1 MATTLHLRS
10 ESKPLE
16 HRSALTP
23 NTTKALLEAGYTV
36 NVERSPERIFDD
48 EEFEKVG
55 ATLVPEGSW
64 KDAPTDHIIVGLKE
78 LPEDKFALKH
88 THVQFAHCYKN
99 QGGWEEVLSR
109 FPQGGGTLLDLE
121 FLTDDAGRRV
131 AAFGYHAGYAG
142 AALAVEA
149 WAHQLQHPEAKTM
162 PAVSSYPN
170 QDALLADVRSKM
182 QEGEAIAKRKPQVLV
197 IGALGR
203 CGRGAV
209 DLCKQ
214 AGIPDEN
221 ILKWD
226 MAETAKGGPFDE
238 IIESDIFVN
247 CIYLSEEIP
256 PFLNDESLKKER
268 RKLSVICDVSCDT
281 TNPHN
286 PVPVYTENSTFS
298 RPTLPVPGYD
308 NPSISV
314 ISIDH
319 LPSLLPRE
327 ASEAFSQALLPSLLT
342 LKDRKTSRV
351 WQQAEGLFTSK
362 VGSLPESMRSTV
374 QKAADSMPSMPG
386 MGSK

>member
-1 MATTLHLRS
+1 MI
-10 ESKPLE
+10 
-16 HRSALTP
+16 
-23 NTTKALLEAGYTV
+23 EAGYKV
-36 NVERSPERIFDD
+36 NVEKSPERIFDD
-48 EEFEKVG
+48 SEFEAVG

-64 KDAPTDHIIVGLKE
+64 VDAPTDHVIIGLKE

-88 THVQFAHCYKN
+88 THVQFAHCYKS

-142 AALAVEA
+142 AALALEA
-149 WAHQLQHPEAKTM
+149 WAWQLEHPEAKTM
-162 PAVSSYPN
+162 PGVSSYPN
-170 QDALLADVRSKM
+170 QDALLVDVRAAV
-182 QEGEAIAKRKPQVLV
+182 QQGEAITKRKPRVLV

-209 DLCKQ
+209 DLCRA
-214 AGIPDEN
+214 AGIPDDQ

-238 IIESDIFVN
+238 IIESDVFVN

-256 PFLNDESLKKER
+256 PFVNDEYLKKDT

-286 PVPVYTENSTFS
+286 PVPVYTQNSTFS
-298 RPTLPVPGYD
+298 RPTLPVVGYD
-308 NPSISV
+308 NPPLCV

-327 ASEAFSQALLPSLLT
+327 SSEAFSQALLPSLMT

-351 WQQAEGLFTSK
+351 WQQAEDLFNTK
-362 VGSLPESMRSTV
+362 VGTLPESIRSTV
-374 QKAADSMPSMPG
+374 QKMAESIPG
-386 MGSK
+386 IGSK

>member
-1 MATTLHLRS
+1 MTTTLHLRS

-23 NTTKALLEAGYTV
+23 TTTKALLEAGYKV

-88 THVQFAHCYKN
+88 THVQFAHCYKG
-99 QGGWEEVLSR
+99 QGGWEDVLAR

-149 WAHQLQHPEAKTM
+149 WAYQLQHPEAKTM

-170 QDALLADVRSKM
+170 QDALLLDVKAKM

-256 PFLNDESLKKER
+256 PFVNDESLKKEK

-308 NPSISV
+308 NPPISV

-342 LKDRKTSRV
+342 LKDRKSSRV
-351 WQQAEGLFTSK
+351 WQQAEDLFTSK
-362 VGSLPESMRSTV
+362 VGTLPESMRSTL
-374 QKAADSMPSMPG
+374 QKVADSMPSVPG
-386 MGSK
+386 FGSK